1 MRPTLMGREW
11 VRIAPI
17 DRSGTQVDALG
28 EPVRRIAR
36 DASVEIQG
44 QVNEQVR
51 NGRQPDAAGPEL
63 PLVAEIA
70 LRASDVAASGWTPA
84 DGDRV
89 TGVKGIARGA
99 TWTDTVGWYV
109 VRVRR
114 SGKLGLGAAASRDL
128 VILDVADRPG
138 RRAAESL

>member
-1 MRPTLMGREW
+1 MRVTLMGREW
-11 VRIAPI
+11 VRVAPI
-17 DRSGTQVDALG
+17 DRAATPTDALG

-36 DASVEIQG
+36 ADDVEVQG

-51 NGRQPDAAGPEL
+51 NGRQPGAAGPEL
-63 PLVAEIA
+63 PLVAEIT

-84 DGDRV
+84 DGDRI
-89 TGVKGIARGA
+89 TGIKPITRGA
-99 TWTDTVGWYV
+99 TYTDLVGWYV

-114 SGKLGLGAAASRDL
+114 SGKLGLGASARRDL
-128 VILDVADRPG
+128 VVLEIADRPG